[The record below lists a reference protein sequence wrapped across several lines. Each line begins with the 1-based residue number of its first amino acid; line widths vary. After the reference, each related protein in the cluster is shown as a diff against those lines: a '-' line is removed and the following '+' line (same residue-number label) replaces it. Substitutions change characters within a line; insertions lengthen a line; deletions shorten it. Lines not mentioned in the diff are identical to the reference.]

1 MRNNP
6 IPYIVITGIL
16 LLIDWYVFQAVKT
29 ATRGI
34 NPNAKRAIE
43 IFYWVITVGTLASI
57 YATAFT
63 NVFEWPKAFRT
74 YLFGAILLLVASK
87 LFVIFFLLIEDFV
100 RLFRWLYTKIA
111 GTEEEV
117 AAKGGITRSEF
128 LNRMALLVA
137 ALPLSAGI
145 YGIIKNAYDYRFH
158 RVKIP
163 IAGLPDVFDG
173 FKMVQLSD
181 IHSGSLTR
189 SEPIEKVVERINK
202 ENADL
207 VFFTGDLVNS
217 DPEEINP
224 FIPIFSN
231 LKGKEGVIAVYGNH
245 DYGSRITGDR
255 KNTNLDRI
263 ADKHRQ
269 MGWQT
274 LRNEHRMIERNG
286 QKLAIIGVE
295 NWSAKEYFPKTGDL
309 SKAAAGTENAAAR
322 VLLSHDPTHWDAQ
335 INTDFQNI
343 DLTLSGHTHGAQ
355 LGIEIPGLR
364 WSPSQYVY
372 KQWAGL
378 YQQGKQ
384 YLYVNR
390 GFGFI
395 GFPGRVGILPEVT
408 VIELVKA

>member
-29 ATRGI
+29 ATKGI
-34 NPNAKRAIE
+34 NPNIKRIVE
-43 IFYWVITVGTLASI
+43 VFYWLITVGTLASI

-63 NVFEWPKAFRT
+63 NVFDWPKSIRT
-74 YLFGAILLLVASK
+74 YLFGAILLVIASK
-87 LFVIFFLLIEDFV
+87 LFVIFFLLIEDIV
-100 RLFRWLYTKIA
+100 RLFRWIFSQVT
-111 GTEEEV
+111 GTQEEV

-128 LNRMALLVA
+128 ISRMALVVG
-137 ALPLSAGI
+137 ALPFSAGV
-145 YGIIKNAYDYRFH
+145 YGIIKNAYDYQFH
-158 RVKIP
+158 RIKVP
-163 IAGLPDVFDG
+163 IAGLPDAFVG

-189 SEPIEKVVERINK
+189 PEPIEKVVQKINK
-202 ENADL
+202 EEADV
-207 VFFTGDLVNS
+207 VFFTGDLVNA

-224 FIPIFSN
+224 FIEIFSG
-231 LKGKEGVIAVYGNH
+231 LKGKEGVIAVFGNH
-245 DYGSRITGDR
+245 DYGSRIEGNASY
-255 KNTNLDRI
+255 KNLDRI
-263 ADKHRQ
+263 AEKHRQ

-274 LRNEHRMIERNG
+274 LRNENRLIERNG
-286 QKLAIIGVE
+286 EKLAIIGVE

-309 SKAAAGTENAAAR
+309 PKASVGTDNAVAR
-322 VLLSHDPTHWDAQ
+322 VLLSHDPTHWDAE
-335 INTDFQNI
+335 INTEFKNI

-355 LGIEIPGLR
+355 LGIELPGLR

-378 YQQGKQ
+378 YQKGKQ